1 MAPTKSKKSKAKPAV
16 QRKSS
21 RRNTK
26 NSLGNSQSTQ
36 DKENELNGTGTT
48 SSSQIIQQQSG
59 TNMSR
64 MDDAHEKSWVSTRI
78 IQHHYHLL
86 NQLHMIP
93 SNDFHWYNTNIQW
106 SLNVEKAA
114 SLVEKC
120 MKQYNWSR
128 ADTKNVLNAYR
139 QLLLLKKEMSDWNA
153 TKLSPCWPI
162 AQMWLQHRKVRVC
175 IVL

>member
-1 MAPTKSKKSKAKPAV
+1 MAPTKSKKSKAKPTV

-21 RRNTK
+21 RRNAK
-26 NSLGNSQSTQ
+26 NVVGNSQSTQ

-48 SSSQIIQQQSG
+48 ASSQVIQQQSG

-64 MDDAHEKSWVSTRI
+64 MDDAHEKSWVSTLTACHPLLY
-78 IQHHYHLL
+78 IQL
-86 NQLHMIP
+86 
-93 SNDFHWYNTNIQW
+93 SNDFHVVYIDNVQW
-106 SLNVEKAA
+106 SLHVEKAA

-139 QLLLLKKEMSDWNA
+139 QLLLLKKEMTDWNA
-153 TKLSPCWPI
+153 TKLSPCWPV